1 MPKISVVIPCYNQE
15 KYITECLDSVATQTI
30 SDYEVIIVDDGS
42 TDNSAAIISQ
52 YISDKDNFRLIRQ
65 NNRGVVSARN
75 QAVAA
80 AQGQYIYPLDA
91 DDIIT
96 PDCLEKLLSAME
108 NRRGDIITNRV
119 MLFGQSHGEMD
130 LPYPNRQNLINGN
143 CLINASLFRKTDFDR
158 LGGYDSAFVHGQ
170 EDYDLWLGMA
180 LRLKLKIYK
189 IPEILYFYRIKPDD
203 ESRNVQQRLKYKK
216 ETKRLLFRKYP
227 QLCYLRTLRKIR
239 DFFWQAQTKN
249 RETVVQV
256 LKLPVLKI
264 KHNFDKTRIT
274 FLGLKFS
281 RYPDFA
287 KPTAENYAC
296 KLTKLR
302 QDFGRRKL
310 KVGFLV
316 CEQAKWQY
324 QSLYDEFAR
333 SPYFEPEVL
342 VTEMIIS
349 HRGKQNF
356 YKTIDDCY
364 NFFCSLGLNVRW
376 AYDRA
381 HKRYLTADELGVDIL
396 FYQQPWELADCQHP
410 VIVSKSALCCYS
422 PYGMHLVE
430 LADNYNRQF
439 HLNLWQMFVENEWVI
454 EHFSQQIKQK
464 ITNCVAIG
472 YPKLDVYVDP
482 VKPAAGLKPL
492 IIYAPHHSFEAHGLA
507 CATFENTGAAILQ
520 LARQY
525 QDQVDWVFK
534 PHPRFKTAV
543 IKNKIMTEA
552 EIDDYYAAWQ
562 KIGTIYEGGDYFGLF
577 MRSSGMITD
586 CCSFLGEY
594 LPAGKPL
601 FHLAG
606 RENNFNDW
614 AKSLICGYYEISD
627 IAALSKEFERV
638 IIRRDDYKKDERLSK
653 IPLLFDPHVKTAQK
667 IVNHLCTV
675 LKNA

>member
-1 MPKISVVIPCYNQE
+1 MPEISVVIPCYNQE
-15 KYITECLDSVATQTI
+15 KYITKCLDSVATQTI

-96 PDCLEKLLSAME
+96 PDCLEKLLSAIE

-143 CLINASLFRKTDFDR
+143 CLINASLFRK
-158 LGGYDSAFVHGQ
+158 
-170 EDYDLWLGMA
+170 
-180 LRLKLKIYK
+180 
-189 IPEILYFYRIKPDD
+189 
-203 ESRNVQQRLKYKK
+203 
-216 ETKRLLFRKYP
+216 YP

-256 LKLPVLKI
+256 LKLPVLEI
-264 KHNFDKTRIT
+264 KHNFDKTRIK

-454 EHFSQQIKQK
+454 EHFGQQIKQK

-472 YPKLDVYVDP
+472 YPKLDVYVNP

-492 IIYAPHHSFEAHGLA
+492 IIYAPHHSFVAHGLA

-627 IAALSKEFERV
+627 ITALSKEFERV

-667 IVNHLCTV
+667 IVNHLCAV